1 MNNADQL
8 RTVRDSVMESMAMLR
23 AGFKNAASGHAA
35 EARGKITL
43 ALSLGIISTKT
54 ATAGDTWI
62 HAVTVL
68 KLAGH
73 EDHRE
78 TAEKSAWTNFD
89 ELIRG
94 EK

>member
-1 MNNADQL
+1 MNKTDQI

-23 AGFKNAASGHAA
+23 GGFKNAANGHAS

-43 ALSLGIISTKT
+43 ALALGIISTKT
-54 ATAGDTWI
+54 AGAGDTWI
-62 HAVTVL
+62 HTVTVL

-73 EDHRE
+73 EDHRK
-78 TAEKSAWTNFD
+78 TAEEYAWKNFD